1 MKETLKSF
9 FLLHFSELC
18 IRSLFRDLGGLH
30 GCQMAHFETKN
41 PNLGKFWRVLQWT
54 MLVYFIVMVNFIAFF
69 DFVAIWDI
77 FWLFGVFLTVLVW
90 CTETNLATLVD
101 LSFVEDV

>member
-1 MKETLKSF
+1 
-9 FLLHFSELC
+9 
-18 IRSLFRDLGGLH
+18 
-30 GCQMAHFETKN
+30 
-41 PNLGKFWRVLQWT
+41 
-54 MLVYFIVMVNFIAFF
+54 MVNFIAFF